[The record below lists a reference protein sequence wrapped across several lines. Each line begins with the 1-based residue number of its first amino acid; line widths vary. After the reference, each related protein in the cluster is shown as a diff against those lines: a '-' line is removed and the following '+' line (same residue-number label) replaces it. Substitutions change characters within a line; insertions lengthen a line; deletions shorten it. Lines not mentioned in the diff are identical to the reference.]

1 MNLSAILAFF
11 EQSMLIG
18 MVGIIVYLTI
28 ISRDMKHIRET
39 LKDIKGTLNNHIT
52 DTNKKIDE
60 LRIDT
65 NNKIDR
71 LSDRFDRLYELLIK
85 KERKTP

>member
-1 MNLSAILAFF
+1 MSLSEILAFF

-28 ISRDMKHIRET
+28 ISRDMKHIKE
-39 LKDIKGTLNNHIT
+39 ILNNHIT

-65 NNKIDR
+65 NKKFDR
-71 LSDRFDRLYELLIK
+71 LNDRFDRLYELLIK